1 MSARGPSPQRAHARS
16 GAARHACS
24 ACRHR
29 AGAMRRD
36 MTRSPR
42 FAVALA
48 LLLAV
53 CACQTL
59 SPEARVRQRLIEAGL
74 KPRMAQCM
82 AERLTDRL
90 SIGQLRELGRAA
102 RLPGR
107 DVGNMTVDEL
117 VYRLRAVGDPQ
128 IVKVVTRSGIGCV
141 IAG

>member
-1 MSARGPSPQRAHARS
+1 
-16 GAARHACS
+16 
-24 ACRHR
+24 
-29 AGAMRRD
+29 
-36 MTRSPR
+36 MTRSAPR
-42 FAVALA
+42 FAAACA
-48 LLLAV
+48 LLLALG
-53 CACQTL
+53 ACQTL

-82 AERLTDRL
+82 AERLSDRL
-90 SIGQLRELGRAA
+90 SIGQLRELARAA

-128 IVKVVTRSGIGCV
+128 IVKVVTRSGIGCL

>member
-1 MSARGPSPQRAHARS
+1 ML
-16 GAARHACS
+16 AA
-24 ACRHR
+24 
-29 AGAMRRD
+29 
-36 MTRSPR
+36 
-42 FAVALA
+42 VA
-48 LLLAV
+48 LLLALG
-53 CACQTL
+53 ACQTL

-128 IVKVVTRSGIGCV
+128 IITVVTRSGIGCL